1 MTHDDL
7 RDAVVLVTGASTGI
21 GAAAALRFA
30 AAGARVGIN
39 YLRSDRAAAGVLAA
53 VNAAGG
59 TGILLR
65 ADVTQRAQVHAMID
79 ALAARF
85 GGIDCLVN
93 NAGSPVARST
103 LAELP
108 EATWDEALA
117 VNLKGAFLCSQAA
130 IPHLR
135 RARAGRIVNVS
146 SLVGRTGESSPHYA
160 VAKAG
165 VNALTRAL
173 ARELAPVGIAVN
185 AVAPG
190 LIDTPVHAK
199 FAADPQAI
207 FARVVP
213 RIPMGRA
220 GTADEVAAWIVF
232 LASADAGY
240 TTGQIIDVN
249 GGQLMA

>member
-1 MTHDDL
+1 MLEDL

-21 GAAAALRFA
+21 GAAAAVRFA
-30 AAGARVGIN
+30 RAGARVGIN
-39 YLRSDRAAAGVLAA
+39 YRQSEREATDVLAA
-53 VNAAGG
+53 VEAAGSEG
-59 TGILLR
+59 LLLR
-65 ADVTQRAQVHAMID
+65 ADVAQRAQVGAMVD
-79 ALAARF
+79 ALATRF
-85 GGIDCLVN
+85 GRIDRLVN
-93 NAGSPVARST
+93 NAGTPVARST

-117 VNLKGAFLCSQAA
+117 VNLKGVFLCSQAV

-135 RARAGRIVNVS
+135 RAGGGRIVNVS
-146 SLVGRTGESSPHYA
+146 SLVARTGESSAHYA

-173 ARELAPVGIAVN
+173 ARELAPDGIAVN

-190 LIDTPVHAK
+190 LIDTPVHGK

-207 FARVVP
+207 FARVIP
-213 RIPMGRA
+213 RIPLGRA
-220 GTADEVAAWIVF
+220 GTADEVAGWIVF
-232 LASADAGY
+232 LSSADAGY
-240 TTGQIIDVN
+240 TTGQIVEVN